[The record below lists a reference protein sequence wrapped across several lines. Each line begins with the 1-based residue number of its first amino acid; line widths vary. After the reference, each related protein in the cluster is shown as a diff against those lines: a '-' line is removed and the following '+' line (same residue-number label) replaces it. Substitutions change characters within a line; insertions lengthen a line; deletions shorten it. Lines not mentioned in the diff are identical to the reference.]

1 MTISLQFR
9 AAIGV
14 DNIDYWS
21 IIDLL
26 TQIVNKFPNS
36 ANTTTILTVTTTI
49 LTVFASTFLVII
61 FVTLQAGLEKE
72 AGASWAMR
80 SSCHGWEW
88 AIISN
93 EWGNHF
99 KWVRKQFVH
108 FFSLFR
114 LIPTIPTTTATQPS
128 PKALRQ
134 MEPREPSSSTPWY
147 RNFCWNG
154 AVQQWHSQV
163 PEMSEED
170 IRKAVEPL
178 LLEYFDNGDCDEVFI
193 GWHEL
198 QITLLF
204 QVLNTLEEMLL
215 NIGTRRWRSLWQG
228 K

>member
-1 MTISLQFR
+1 M
-9 AAIGV
+9 GEE
-14 DNIDYWS
+14 
-21 IIDLL
+21 IIL
-26 TQIVNKFPNS
+26 
-36 ANTTTILTVTTTI
+36 
-49 LTVFASTFLVII
+49 
-61 FVTLQAGLEKE
+61 
-72 AGASWAMR
+72 
-80 SSCHGWEW
+80 
-88 AIISN
+88 N

-99 KWVRKQFVH
+99 KWTRKRFVH

-114 LIPTIPTTTATQPS
+114 LIPTIPTTTATQLS

-147 RNFCWNG
+147 RIFCWNG

-215 NIGTRRWRSLWQG
+215 NIGTRRWRSLWYGKWLDQAVFQVDGASSGHRAGSRPQTQPQG
-228 K
+228 DDQQAHLGSLPQGNYPGEIRPPFWQEKNKSLFKPTQRTGRNLCIRDDLADF